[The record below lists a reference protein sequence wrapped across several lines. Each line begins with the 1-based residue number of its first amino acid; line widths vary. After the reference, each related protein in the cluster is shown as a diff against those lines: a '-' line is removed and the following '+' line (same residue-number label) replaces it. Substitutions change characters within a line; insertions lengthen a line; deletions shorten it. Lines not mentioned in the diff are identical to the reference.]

1 MFSKFFKIFFVLIIF
16 YHGPVYSNIQD
27 INKKF
32 NHKDLSH
39 YFSGIISYNQ
49 QKNSEALKYFN
60 LSKNLKNDHIPYLEQ
75 YIKILIHEN
84 KIKTAIKELKKNQG
98 NKNVEFFESYLLL
111 LIDSI
116 LNKDFTQSEKYLSK
130 MNKLG
135 TSNTFEYIIHD
146 SLKNYLYLFKNKV
159 KFPNKNKLGNLNLI
173 NNAFEDCY
181 IGSEETEKSFLK
193 LIDVKDADYS
203 RYKFFYATYLAQKN
217 QENKV
222 KIYLDNINDIRSN
235 LLVSQLK
242 SWIENENLSKKKNI
256 FSCQKEN
263 HILSEFFY
271 LIANLYTSE
280 ENYFTSNFYLNIS
293 LFLNPDFI
301 YNYSLIVEN
310 FLANENFLGA
320 EKILTHFNKNDKI
333 YFWYKTKKKTQ
344 IISNKYGNEEAFKYL
359 NLEFKKIKNPSKKA
373 LYDFGNLMKSF
384 GKHELAI
391 EYYNQVLD
399 GLQKNSIL
407 YAEILYR
414 RGGSYERIGKH
425 NEADRDLIESLELDP
440 DDAYVLNYL
449 AYSWLERN
457 YKIDLAIQMLE
468 KAYKKESD
476 SPYILDSIGWAYYLI
491 GDFIKAEMYL
501 KKAVQ
506 LMPNDPIVNDHYG
519 DILWNLNRKMQARYH
534 WMYVQNLEETEQD
547 MLDKIDLKLLYG
559 LEKL

>member
-1 MFSKFFKIFFVLIIF
+1 MIKFI
-16 YHGPVYSNIQD
+16 
-27 INKKF
+27 
-32 NHKDLSH
+32 
-39 YFSGIISYNQ
+39 SGIKQ
-49 QKNSEALKYFN
+49 
-60 LSKNLKNDHIPYLEQ
+60 
-75 YIKILIHEN
+75 
-84 KIKTAIKELKKNQG
+84 
-98 NKNVEFFESYLLL
+98 
-111 LIDSI
+111 
-116 LNKDFTQSEKYLSK
+116 
-130 MNKLG
+130 
-135 TSNTFEYIIHD
+135 
-146 SLKNYLYLFKNKV
+146 
-159 KFPNKNKLGNLNLI
+159 
-173 NNAFEDCY
+173 
-181 IGSEETEKSFLK
+181 
-193 LIDVKDADYS
+193 
-203 RYKFFYATYLAQKN
+203 
-217 QENKV
+217 
-222 KIYLDNINDIRSN
+222 
-235 LLVSQLK
+235 
-242 SWIENENLSKKKNI
+242 
-256 FSCQKEN
+256 
-263 HILSEFFY
+263 
-271 LIANLYTSE
+271 
-280 ENYFTSNFYLNIS
+280 
-293 LFLNPDFI
+293 
-301 YNYSLIVEN
+301 
-310 FLANENFLGA
+310 
-320 EKILTHFNKNDKI
+320 
-333 YFWYKTKKKTQ
+333 KKKTQ